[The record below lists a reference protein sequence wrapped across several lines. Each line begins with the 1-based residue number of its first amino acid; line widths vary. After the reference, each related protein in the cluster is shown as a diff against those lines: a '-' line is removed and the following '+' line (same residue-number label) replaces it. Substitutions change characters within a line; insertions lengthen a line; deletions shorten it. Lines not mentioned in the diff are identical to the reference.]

1 MKKAFSIACGVLF
14 ATTSLSAENAKDA
27 PRHWAY
33 APPARP
39 ALPEVEDPNWC
50 RTPIDYFVLAMLEN
64 RGLPPSAEADRTTWL
79 RRASLDLVGLPP
91 SADEIEQF
99 LADSS
104 DEAKARVVDR
114 LLSSPHF
121 GERWAQPW
129 LDLARYGDSTGIHED
144 ELRPTWAWRDWVIG
158 ALNDDMPFDQ
168 FTVEQLAG
176 DLLPGPTPQQR
187 VATGFHR
194 ASPLN
199 TEAGTPKEARR
210 TRQVL
215 DRVNVTGTVWLGT
228 TFQCAQCHDHR
239 HDPLTQREYYSLA
252 AFFNNTPDESGGDV
266 GPGRIRMAGPQ
277 LKVAGTSTFVM
288 QEMAKSRATRVFQRG
303 NYETPG
309 DVISPV
315 LPNFLHAPAE
325 DSPANRLGLARWI
338 VDPANP
344 LTSRVTVNR
353 WWAEVFGAGLVRT
366 IGDFGAM
373 GDRPTH
379 PELLD
384 WLAVEMVERGWS
396 MKHIL
401 RTIVLSSTYAQ
412 SSRVTARQADPD
424 ARWLSRAPRLRLSAE
439 AIRDNALSIAGLLTP
454 TVGGPPVYPPQ
465 PPNLWWIRDQKSPKY
480 ETSQGESR
488 YRRSIYTVWR
498 RTYLHPSLA
507 VFDAPDRVT
516 CTVDRERSN
525 TPLQALTLLN
535 DPIYLEAAFEL
546 AGKLSSLDGGTE
558 QGIARGFRM
567 VTARTASERETARL
581 VELYGGRLERFAA
594 DPKQARK
601 LIESVR
607 GDRLP
612 GVDMGDDRAVAE
624 LGAWF
629 HVANVL
635 LNLDE
640 TITRG

>member
-1 MKKAFSIACGVLF
+1 MKKAFSIACGVLL
-14 ATTSLSAENAKDA
+14 ATTSLTAEDAKDA

-64 RGLPPSAEADRTTWL
+64 RGLQPSAETDRATWL
-79 RRASLDLVGLPP
+79 RRVSLDLVGLPP

-104 DEAKARVVDR
+104 DQATARVVDR

-176 DLLPGPTPQQR
+176 DLLPGATPQQR

-252 AFFNNTPDESGGDV
+252 AFFNNTPDESGKDV

-567 VTARTASERETARL
+567 ATTRTASERETARL
-581 VELYGGRLERFAA
+581 VELYDGRLERFAA

-624 LGAWF
+624 LAAWF